1 MKMSE
6 KSSLA
11 NMDLFDMF
19 GLWWDVV
26 WVRYLVLSLIPIGVI
41 DGIYTSLLFAAH
53 GPEHEYNLLV
63 RLAFM
68 NNLGMVWVIV
78 NIVSFAMFAMLA
90 GSYYLHTR
98 ENVFGNKTRWLS
110 LLISI
115 RVGGA
120 LYNIF
125 VYYWIWQAGF
135 LAMLGM
141 FLVYI
146 GMNTLLSQDR
156 DVSLDRFKR
165 YFRARYDRF
174 HDALLTR
181 GINQTPEEKA
191 LIMNEEDSNKK
202 TDGANTWAKRIAYIL
217 IAVLV
222 FVSIPFILTE
232 IARLTGA
239 LDWTGV
245 FGGTF
250 YWNYISGPTFMI
262 GFIMVIGV
270 VAVAVYLMFKAFD
283 TSKGAW

>member
-11 NMDLFDMF
+11 NMDLLDMF

>member
-156 DVSLDRFKR
+156 DVSIGTFKR

-181 GINQTPEEKA
+181 GIDQTPEEKA
-191 LIMNEEDSNKK
+191 LIMNEVDSNKK
-202 TDGANTWAKRIAYIL
+202 TDGANTWPKRIAYML

>member
-6 KSSLA
+6 KPSLA

-19 GLWWDVV
+19 GLWWDVA

-141 FLVYI
+141 FLVCI
-146 GMNTLLSQDR
+146 GMNTLLSQDG
-156 DVSLDRFKR
+156 DVSMERFKR

-181 GINQTPEEKA
+181 GIDQTPEEKV

-202 TDGANTWAKRIAYIL
+202 TDRANTWPKRTAYML

-270 VAVAVYLMFKAFD
+270 VALAVYLMFKAFD